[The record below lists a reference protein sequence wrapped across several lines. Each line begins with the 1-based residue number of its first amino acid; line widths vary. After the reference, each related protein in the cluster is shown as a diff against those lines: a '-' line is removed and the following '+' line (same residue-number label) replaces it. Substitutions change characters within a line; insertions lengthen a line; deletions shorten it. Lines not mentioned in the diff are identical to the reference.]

1 MTQSDTA
8 GPIWQWSAPAIAA
21 SIRNGDISAAESVE
35 AHCARMEA
43 VNPALNAVVIDL
55 RDDARATA
63 AQADADRAAGK
74 PLGPLHGVPVT
85 IKTNVDYRGQAN
97 TNGIAAFQDVIA
109 PDDSPVVAN
118 LRKAGAIAL
127 GLTNTPEFSFRAFT
141 DNPLHGL
148 TKNPW
153 SPLHNPGGSSGGGGA
168 AVAAGV
174 GAIAHGNDIGGSL
187 RFPAW
192 SNGLATIK
200 PTLGRVPAYNPSA
213 PAERPL
219 LAQLM
224 SVQGPMAREV
234 ASARLGLQAMA
245 ARDWRDPFWCPVPLE
260 GPKPEN
266 PVRVL
271 YAQPDDDMDCDPA
284 VMAQVDAAADMLADA
299 GYAVERGP
307 APRLREIWQLWIDI
321 LMAEVQTL
329 QREVIDQVASPALT
343 DTLDAYLAF
352 SNPLDLKGYMTAIA
366 QRSRHVREWMAQLE
380 ETPITPASVQPVNL
394 LNEDWKAAGLQI
406 FTAPLHLGAEPAR
419 PALRHRP
426 GRHPER
432 PAQRLPHRRH
442 RFREDLARRRPG
454 GGPGRRTKS
463 SPPPA
468 SSRRWN
474 LLGLPCAIAPVGTLN
489 GLPNACHIV
498 AGRFR
503 EDLALDA
510 AQAIEDRV
518 GVLSRELWPARE
530 EQGQKARHL
539 SIRRAA

>member
-168 AVAAGV
+168 AVAAGI

-234 ASARLGLQAMA
+234 ASARLGLQGDGG
-245 ARDWRDPFWCPVPLE
+245 ARLARPVLVP
-260 GPKPEN
+260 GAIGRARSRKARSGCSTPS
-266 PVRVL
+266 RTTT
-271 YAQPDDDMDCDPA
+271 
-284 VMAQVDAAADMLADA
+284 
-299 GYAVERGP
+299 
-307 APRLREIWQLWIDI
+307 W
-321 LMAEVQTL
+321 
-329 QREVIDQVASPALT
+329 
-343 DTLDAYLAF
+343 
-352 SNPLDLKGYMTAIA
+352 TAIRRSWPRST
-366 QRSRHVREWMAQLE
+366 QRRTCWR
-380 ETPITPASVQPVNL
+380 TPAMPSR
-394 LNEDWKAAGLQI
+394 G
-406 FTAPLHLGAEPAR
+406 G
-419 PALRHRP
+419 
-426 GRHPER
+426 
-432 PAQRLPHRRH
+432 
-442 RFREDLARRRPG
+442 RRRASG
-454 GGPGRRTKS
+454 KS
-463 SPPPA
+463 GSCG
-468 SSRRWN
+468 S
-474 LLGLPCAIAPVGTLN
+474 T
-489 GLPNACHIV
+489 
-498 AGRFR
+498 F
-503 EDLALDA
+503 
-510 AQAIEDRV
+510 
-518 GVLSRELWPARE
+518 
-530 EQGQKARHL
+530 
-539 SIRRAA
+539 